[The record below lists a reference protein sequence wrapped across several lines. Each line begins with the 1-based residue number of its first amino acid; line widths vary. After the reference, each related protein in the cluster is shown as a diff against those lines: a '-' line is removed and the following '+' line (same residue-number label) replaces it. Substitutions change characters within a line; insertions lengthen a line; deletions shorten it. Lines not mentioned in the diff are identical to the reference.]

1 MERLD
6 KFLCDSG
13 VGTRSQVKVIL
24 KSGRVTVDGKPEK
37 DPGKKI
43 DPEKQTVCLD
53 GERLGGMRRVVLML
67 NKPAGFVTATEDPV
81 EKTVMELIPQ
91 EWRHLDVKPVGRL
104 DKATEGLLLF
114 TNDGDLLHRL
124 ISPKK
129 EVPKVYY
136 ARHEGQADQADVEA
150 FAAGLTLRDSTQCLP
165 AKLEPIGPGE
175 SLVTVCEGKYHQVR
189 RMMASREMT
198 VLYLERRQEGSLTLG
213 DLPRGQV
220 RELTEAE
227 IAELEPVESVH
238 ND

>member
-13 VGTRSQVKVIL
+13 AGTRSQVKLLL
-24 KSGRVTVDGKPEK
+24 KAGRVTVDGKVEK
-37 DPGKKI
+37 DNGKKI
-43 DPEKQTVCLD
+43 DPAKQVIALD
-53 GERLGGMRRVVLML
+53 GEILGGKRRAVVML

-81 EKTVMELIPQ
+81 EKTVMELLPA
-91 EWRHLDVKPVGRL
+91 ELKHLDLKPVGRL

-124 ISPKK
+124 IRPKK
-129 EVPKVYY
+129 EVPKIYY
-136 ARHEGQADQADVEA
+136 AKHEGQAGEADVEA
-150 FAAGLTLRDSTQCLP
+150 FAAGLTLRDGTQCLP
-165 AKLEPIGPGE
+165 ARLEPLGPGE

-189 RMMASREMT
+189 RMMASRDMT

-220 RELTEAE
+220 RELTEKE
-227 IAELEPVESVH
+227 IAELEG
-238 ND
+238 

>member
-13 VGTRSQVKVIL
+13 VGTRSQVKAIL

-37 DPGKKI
+37 DNSRKV
-43 DPEKQTVCLD
+43 DPAKNVICLD
-53 GERLGGMRRVVLML
+53 GEVLGGKRRVVVML

-81 EKTVMELIPQ
+81 EKTVMELLSP
-91 EWRHLDVKPVGRL
+91 EMKYLDLKPVGRL

-136 ARHEGQADQADVEA
+136 AQHEGVATEDDVKA
-150 FAAGLTLRDSTQCLP
+150 FASGLTLRDGTVCLP
-165 AKLEPIGPGE
+165 AKLQPLGAGE
-175 SLVTVCEGKYHQVR
+175 SLITVCEGKYHQVR
-189 RMMASREMT
+189 RMMASRNMT
-198 VLYLERRQEGSLTLG
+198 VTYLERRQEGCLTLG
-213 DLPRGQV
+213 DLPRGDV
-220 RELTEAE
+220 RELTEDE
-227 IAELEPVESVH
+227 IAQLEQ
-238 ND
+238 